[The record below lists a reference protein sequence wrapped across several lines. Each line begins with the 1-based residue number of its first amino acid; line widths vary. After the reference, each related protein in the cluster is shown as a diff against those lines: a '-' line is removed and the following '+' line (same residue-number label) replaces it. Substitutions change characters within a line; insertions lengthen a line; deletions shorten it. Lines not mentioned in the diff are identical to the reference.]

1 MRAVVV
7 VLALVA
13 GVTTAYAQPRPQPG
27 GPGGRTAPQDRRD
40 EIRKEIK
47 KKIAVMRAATL
58 QQELNLD
65 DATLAKVLP
74 VLSKWDDV
82 TEKLL
87 VQRMDLNKR
96 IRNVD
101 QIRDP
106 RAVDKL
112 VDEALAN
119 QRGFRELEDKRLA
132 EVRRI
137 LTPTQTAKLLIVLP
151 EFERKIMNQ
160 LRRAMRRGGAAGGG
174 AGGAIDDDDDIE
186 PDEPPRRR

>member
-1 MRAVVV
+1 MKAVVV
-7 VLALVA
+7 VLALCL
-13 GVTTAYAQPRPQPG
+13 GVTTAIAQPRPAGPPG
-27 GPGGRTAPQDRRD
+27 ADRRD

-65 DATLAKVLP
+65 DATLAKILP

-87 VQRMDLNKR
+87 IQRVDLTKR
-96 IRNVD
+96 LKQVD
-101 QIRDP
+101 QVRDP
-106 RAVDKL
+106 KQIDRL
-112 VDEALAN
+112 VDDALAN
-119 QRGFRELEDKRLA
+119 QRAFRDLEDKRLA
-132 EVRRI
+132 ELRRI
-137 LTPTQTAKLLIVLP
+137 LTPAQTAKLLIVLP

-160 LRRAMRRGGAAGGG
+160 LRRAMNKRPG
-174 AGGAIDDDDDIE
+174 AGAPGAVDDDDDLE

>member
-1 MRAVVV
+1 MRSAVVALA
-7 VLALVA
+7 LALVLGGA
-13 GVTTAYAQPRPQPG
+13 ATAYAQPRQQP
-27 GPGGRTAPQDRRD
+27 ADRRD

-47 KKIAVMRAATL
+47 KKIGVMRAATL

-87 VQRMDLNKR
+87 VQRMDLNRR

-101 QIRDP
+101 QIKDP
-106 RAVDKL
+106 KQINQL
-112 VDEALAN
+112 VDDTLAN
-119 QRGFRELEDKRLA
+119 QRAFRDLEDKRLA
-132 EVRRI
+132 ELRRI
-137 LTPTQTAKLLIVLP
+137 LTPAQTAKLLIVLP

-160 LRRAMRRGGAAGGG
+160 LRRAMRRGGAGG
-174 AGGAIDDDDDIE
+174 AGGAGAGGSVDDDDDIE

>member
-1 MRAVVV
+1 MRSVVV
-7 VLALVA
+7 VLALVV
-13 GVTTAYAQPRPQPG
+13 GVTTAFAQPRQQPV
-27 GPGGRTAPQDRRD
+27 DRRD

-74 VLSKWDDV
+74 VLAKWDDV

-87 VQRMDLNKR
+87 VQRMDINKR
-96 IRNVD
+96 IRHVD

-112 VDEALAN
+112 VDETLAN
-119 QRGFRELEDKRLA
+119 QRAFRDLEDKRFGEL
-132 EVRRI
+132 RRI
-137 LTPTQTAKLLIVLP
+137 LTPAQTAKLLIVLP

-160 LRRAMRRGGAAGGG
+160 LRRAMRRGAAAGAGAAG
-174 AGGAIDDDDDIE
+174 AVDDDDDIE

>member
-1 MRAVVV
+1 MKAVVV
-7 VLALVA
+7 VLALCL
-13 GVTTAYAQPRPQPG
+13 GVTTAIAQPRPAGPPG
-27 GPGGRTAPQDRRD
+27 ADRRD

-65 DATLAKVLP
+65 DATLAKILP

-87 VQRMDLNKR
+87 IQRVDLTKR
-96 IRNVD
+96 LKQAD
-101 QIRDP
+101 QLRDP
-106 RAVDKL
+106 KAIDRL
-112 VDEALAN
+112 VDDALAN
-119 QRGFRELEDKRLA
+119 QRAFRDLEDKRLA
-132 EVRRI
+132 ELRRI
-137 LTPTQTAKLLIVLP
+137 LTPAQTAKLLIVLP

-160 LRRAMRRGGAAGGG
+160 LRRAMNKRPG
-174 AGGAIDDDDDIE
+174 AGPPGAVDDDDDLE